1 MSAPSYETL
10 KEQAD
15 FIRAQPVDKIPELIS
30 YALLN
35 WQLVGDD
42 AEAFYALCAGHDFG
56 TGQYDDALITK
67 DWLKQYA
74 RYRSIGMSI
83 TDAGRALGLV
93 PERMRRIVS
102 GERIKSLQVYERI
115 VEVEVK
121 SSIHTKLQAL
131 EAVDMALASGD
142 SGTALKVLEKRYSKE
157 WSPEPA
163 VVVNNNVATNKV
175 ELTSENCESL
185 ASAAAERLLELRKAR
200 KERNSRER
208 NKERKQ

>member
-15 FIRAQPVDKIPELIS
+15 LIRTQPVDKIPELIS
-30 YALLN
+30 YALLS

-42 AEAFYALCAGHDFG
+42 AEAFYELCAGHDFG

-67 DWLKQYA
+67 DWLEQYA

-121 SSIHTKLQAL
+121 SPIHTKLRAL
-131 EAVDMALASGD
+131 EAVDLSLVNGD
-142 SGTALKVLEKRYSKE
+142 AGVALKVLEKRYSKE

-200 KERNSRER
+200 KERNSKER

>member
-1 MSAPSYETL
+1 MYASSYETL

-15 FIRAQPVDKIPELIS
+15 FIRTQPVDKMPELIS
-30 YALLN
+30 YALLS

-67 DWLKQYA
+67 DWLEQYA

-121 SSIHTKLQAL
+121 SPIHTKLQAL
-131 EAVDMALASGD
+131 EAVDLSLVNGD
-142 SGTALKVLEKRYSKE
+142 AGVALKVLEKRYSKE

-163 VVVNNNVATNKV
+163 IVVNNNVATNKV

-200 KERNSRER
+200 KERNS
-208 NKERKQ
+208 KEHKQ

>member
-1 MSAPSYETL
+1 MSASSYETL

-15 FIRAQPVDKIPELIS
+15 FIRTQPVDKMPELIS
-30 YALLN
+30 YALLS

-67 DWLKQYA
+67 DWLEQYA

-121 SSIHTKLQAL
+121 SPIHTKLQAL
-131 EAVDMALASGD
+131 EAVDLSLVNGD
-142 SGTALKVLEKRYSKE
+142 AGVALKVLEKRYSKE

-163 VVVNNNVATNKV
+163 IVVNNNVATNKV

-200 KERNSRER
+200 KERNS
-208 NKERKQ
+208 KEHKQ

>member
-1 MSAPSYETL
+1 
-10 KEQAD
+10 
-15 FIRAQPVDKIPELIS
+15 
-30 YALLN
+30 
-35 WQLVGDD
+35 
-42 AEAFYALCAGHDFG
+42 
-56 TGQYDDALITK
+56 
-67 DWLKQYA
+67 
-74 RYRSIGMSI
+74 
-83 TDAGRALGLV
+83 
-93 PERMRRIVS
+93 
-102 GERIKSLQVYERI
+102 
-115 VEVEVK
+115 
-121 SSIHTKLQAL
+121 
-131 EAVDMALASGD
+131 MALASGD

>member
-1 MSAPSYETL
+1 MSASSYETL

-15 FIRAQPVDKIPELIS
+15 FIRTQPVDKMPELIS
-30 YALLN
+30 YALLS

-67 DWLKQYA
+67 DWLEQYA

-121 SSIHTKLQAL
+121 SPIHTKLQAL
-131 EAVDMALASGD
+131 EAVDLSLVNGD
-142 SGTALKVLEKRYSKE
+142 AGVALKVLEKRYSKE

-200 KERNSRER
+200 KERNS
-208 NKERKQ
+208 KEHKQ